1 MAMRECL
8 SSAAR
13 YQARVSADAILERP
27 SGSKTLPPV
36 STPTPSLR
44 KERRRQL
51 SSRHAGRCTISQAAS
66 SATAHMSATPMRT
79 DERALLTTP
88 AGATYEVA
96 ERGGEH
102 AEEETRTRRFDTA
115 SARGVTTFDARTC
128 EAIEFVPIDA
138 WSRDKANFEKLRSMR
153 TFRLH
158 RLWKAFA
165 TMRAHARRRKFRRA
179 RAV

>member
-1 MAMRECL
+1 MPKLGACVVRTMAMRECL

-13 YQARVSADAILERP
+13 YQARVSADAILEKP

-51 SSRHAGRCTISQAAS
+51 SSQHAGRCTISQAAS

-88 AGATYEVA
+88 AGATYEVVRA
-96 ERGGEH
+96 ATE
-102 AEEETRTRRFDTA
+102 D
-115 SARGVTTFDARTC
+115 
-128 EAIEFVPIDA
+128 
-138 WSRDKANFEKLRSMR
+138 SMAA
-153 TFRLH
+153 
-158 RLWKAFA
+158 KG
-165 TMRAHARRRKFRRA
+165 K
-179 RAV
+179 